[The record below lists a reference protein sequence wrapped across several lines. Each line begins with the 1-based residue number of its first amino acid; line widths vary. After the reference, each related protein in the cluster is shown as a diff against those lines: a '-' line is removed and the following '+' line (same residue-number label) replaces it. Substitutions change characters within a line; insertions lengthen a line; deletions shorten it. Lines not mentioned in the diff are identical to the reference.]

1 MLPGISAEDCLFADV
16 GIDPAFP
23 GAQTLE
29 ATDLLLRNRTLLT
42 DLHVVVWQVGCVG
55 DLGFNRKGYRNQN
68 FHLLIERLQKTYGN
82 DYEIVHYIGAES
94 PLSETV
100 VERLPLSA
108 FLQPH
113 IAEQVT
119 SISTFYIPPKEVRDV
134 DAEMAV
140 NLGLVSTPEDAAKLY
155 TPPRDRYGPAETN
168 AISALTQ
175 WSVPKGYSPIP
186 VTNIARYLIKIS
198 QDFPSLRQH
207 NLNPAQSMERFGLSQ
222 TEAAIVASGNL
233 GQIYKSMKPDIHGIA
248 QQAAIRLITDQKF
261 AASFAAETLRLR
273 GDPDTSKKLH
283 RWFVLHNY
291 DILPND
297 LEAALEKLKKSSLPL
312 QTGKYITNASVTI
325 SIQGHKPPI
334 YGKVWVDDILIVEPT
349 FAEQTLS
356 WSTSSGNTSNAEL
369 DFTTEKSTGRI
380 SFIGKYWKKSEPKPT
395 TDNIQGKIQPKRG
408 NTMITGLA
416 TAAFA
421 KQVENQAKIIK
432 DSIYDLEKKDEQ
444 IEKAEEQ
451 VEKAFE
457 WLQEVQTVFTPAAV
471 STESTAAIIIQ

>member
-68 FHLLIERLQKTYGN
+68 FHLLVERLQNTYGN

-94 PLSETV
+94 PLSKTV

-119 SISTFYIPPKEVRDV
+119 SISTFYIPPKVVRDV
-134 DAEMAV
+134 DAKMAV
-140 NLGLVSTPEDAAKLY
+140 KLGLVSTPEDAVKLY
-155 TPPRDRYGPAETN
+155 TPPRDRYGPTETN

-198 QDFPSLRQH
+198 LDFPSLRQH
-207 NLNPAQSMERFGLSQ
+207 NLNPAHSMALFGLSQ
-222 TEAAIVASGNL
+222 TEAVIVASGNL

-261 AASFAAETLRLR
+261 AASYAAEALRLR
-273 GDPDTSKKLH
+273 GDPYTSKKFH
-283 RWFVLHNY
+283 RWFALHNY
-291 DILPND
+291 DIFPND
-297 LEAALEKLKKSSLPL
+297 MEAALDQLKKSSLPL
-312 QTGKYITNASVTI
+312 QTGRYITNASVTI

-334 YGKVWVDDILIVEPT
+334 YGKVWVDGILIVEPT

-356 WSTSSGNTSNAEL
+356 WSATSGNSSNAEL
-369 DFTTEKSTGRI
+369 DFTTEKTGRI
-380 SFIGKYWKKSEPKPT
+380 TFTGKYWEKSEPKPT
-395 TDNIQGKIQPKRG
+395 FDNIEGKIQPKRG

-432 DSIYDLEKKDEQ
+432 DSLHNLEEKDEK

-451 VEKAFE
+451 IEKAFE
-457 WLQEVQTVFTPAAV
+457 WLQEVETFFTPAAA
-471 STESTAAIIIQ
+471 SAESNAKIIIQ